1 MNGPGPYERSA
12 RFGILIIT
20 LIVIVA
26 TCVGL
31 LFWVLR
37 SAAASG
43 DSKELRNYLT
53 KMATIIAGVL
63 ILSLVILFA
72 VVIRYVAFR
81 LAPPAAKRTPAPW
94 ESAWTE
100 AGRRLKPEDAPPVP
114 GFEDEPDREGDEEG
128 RRPE

>member
-1 MNGPGPYERSA
+1 MNGSGPYERGA

-20 LIVIVA
+20 LIVIIA

-43 DSKELRNYLT
+43 ANKELRNYLT

-72 VVIRYVAFR
+72 VVIRYIAFR
-81 LAPPAAKRTPAPW
+81 LAPPATKRTPAPW
-94 ESAWTE
+94 ENAWIE
-100 AGRRLKPEDAPPVP
+100 AGRRLRPEDAPPVA
-114 GFEDEPDREGDEEG
+114 GFEEGQDQEGDEED